1 MTTVFTMILL
11 ALVTAL
17 IAVFLKNGGFS
28 VLAAVAAILGGIL
41 ILLKLIPYFSR
52 LFVSLESLSDGAGL
66 SVDYLDAVL
75 KAVVVAYIGEF
86 CAQLCR
92 DAGEG
97 AIADKVDLGTKVVI
111 MVMALP
117 LLNSIVTAVTEVCQ

>member
-41 ILLKLIPYFSR
+41 ILLKLVPYFSR

>member
-1 MTTVFTMILL
+1 MKNKRILI
-11 ALVTAL
+11 TA
-17 IAVFLKNGGFS
+17 IS
-28 VLAAVAAILGGIL
+28 LAAVAAILGGIL